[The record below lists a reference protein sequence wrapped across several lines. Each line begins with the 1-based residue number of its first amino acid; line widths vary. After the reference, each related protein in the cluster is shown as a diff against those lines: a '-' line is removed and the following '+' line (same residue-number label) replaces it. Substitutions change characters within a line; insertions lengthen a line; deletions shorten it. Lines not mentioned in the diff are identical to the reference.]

1 MQIWLQSTNGYSIL
15 RMYINTLQLFY
26 CWLSY
31 IEASIFLSDANQGE
45 KVLNDTLLQKIKEF
59 RTHIR
64 SQWGG
69 KVMLE
74 SYTHMGCIM
83 CKELMDH
90 LHRTECKDTTKI

>member
-1 MQIWLQSTNGYSIL
+1 MKAVYVQIWLQSTNGYSIL

-69 KVMLE
+69 KSHAGELY
-74 SYTHMGCIM
+74 SYG
-83 CKELMDH
+83 LYNV
-90 LHRTECKDTTKI
+90 